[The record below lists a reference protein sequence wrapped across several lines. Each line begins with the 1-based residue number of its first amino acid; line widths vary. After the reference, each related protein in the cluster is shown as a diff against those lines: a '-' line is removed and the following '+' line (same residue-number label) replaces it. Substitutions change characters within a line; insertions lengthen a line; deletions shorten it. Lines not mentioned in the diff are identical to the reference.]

1 MKLNTYQKTA
11 LTTVFATLVLILIG
25 GLVRAAG
32 AGLGCPDWPKCFGMW
47 IPPTSAEG
55 LPSQFDASL
64 FNPIHT
70 WLEYVNRLVGV
81 LIGLLIMATFALSL
95 RYRKTDPSVTVASA
109 LAFFLVLVQG
119 WLGGQVVKSGLQSG
133 MITIHMVLA
142 MIILNTLLYAAF
154 KATREKLAV
163 KLSNEN
169 KRMLLGLGGFILF
182 FTMLQLVLGTQVRE
196 EIDAVKNA
204 AIVPPRDMW
213 IEFTSWL
220 YDVHRSFSWLI
231 VILTAVLVY
240 LLRSRNIQ
248 GVVRKTGVAIALL
261 VLFQMLIGF
270 GMERLG
276 MPGTLQVLHLVSVA
290 VLVCAE
296 FLILLMAWFSDAEML
311 AEKKLK

>member
-47 IPPTSAEG
+47 IPPISAEG

-64 FNPIHT
+64 FNPVHT

-81 LIGLLIMATFALSL
+81 LIGLLITATFALSF
-95 RYRKTDPSVTVASA
+95 RYRKSDPSVTVASGI
-109 LAFFLVLVQG
+109 AFFLVLLQG

-142 MIILNTLLYAAF
+142 MVILNTLLYAAF
-154 KATREKLAV
+154 KAAREKLAV
-163 KLSNEN
+163 SLSNQN
-169 KRMLLGLGGFILF
+169 KRILIGLGGFILF
-182 FTMLQLVLGTQVRE
+182 FTMLQLILGTQVRE

-213 IEFTSWL
+213 LGFTSWL
-220 YDVHRSFSWLI
+220 YEVHRSFSWLI
-231 VILTAVLVY
+231 FILSAALVY
-240 LLRSRNIQ
+240 LLRSRNIKGAVYTT
-248 GVVRKTGVAIALL
+248 GVVIAFL

-270 GMERLG
+270 GMEKLG
-276 MPGTLQVLHLVSVA
+276 IPGTLQVMHLVSVA

-296 FLILLMAWFSDAEML
+296 FLLLLLTWFSDPEPA
-311 AEKKLK
+311 AG

>member
-47 IPPTSAEG
+47 IPPTSPEG
-55 LPSQFDASL
+55 LPSQFDANL
-64 FNPIHT
+64 FNPLHT

-81 LIGLLIMATFALSL
+81 LIGLLIMATFALSF
-95 RYRKTDPSVTVASA
+95 RYRKSDPSVTIASGI
-109 LAFFLVLVQG
+109 AFFLVLLQG
-119 WLGGQVVKSGLQSG
+119 WLGGQVVKSGLQTG

-163 KLSNEN
+163 RLSNKN
-169 KRMLLGLGGFILF
+169 KRILLGLGGFILF
-182 FTMLQLVLGTQVRE
+182 FTMLQLILGTQVRE

-204 AIVPPRDMW
+204 AVVPPRDMW
-213 IEFTSWL
+213 LGFTSWL
-220 YDVHRSFSWLI
+220 YEVHRSFSWLI
-231 VILTAVLVY
+231 FILSAALIY
-240 LLRSRNIQ
+240 LLRNRNIKGAVYTT
-248 GVVRKTGVAIALL
+248 GVVIAFL

-270 GMERLG
+270 GMEKLG
-276 MPGTLQVLHLVSVA
+276 IPGALQVLHLVSVA

-296 FLILLMAWFSDAEML
+296 FLLLLLAWFSDPEPA
-311 AEKKLK
+311 AG

>member
-1 MKLNTYQKTA
+1 
-11 LTTVFATLVLILIG
+11 
-25 GLVRAAG
+25 
-32 AGLGCPDWPKCFGMW
+32 
-47 IPPTSAEG
+47 
-55 LPSQFDASL
+55 
-64 FNPIHT
+64 
-70 WLEYVNRLVGV
+70 
-81 LIGLLIMATFALSL
+81 
-95 RYRKTDPSVTVASA
+95 
-109 LAFFLVLVQG
+109 
-119 WLGGQVVKSGLQSG
+119 
-133 MITIHMVLA
+133 
-142 MIILNTLLYAAF
+142 
-154 KATREKLAV
+154 
-163 KLSNEN
+163 
-169 KRMLLGLGGFILF
+169 
-182 FTMLQLVLGTQVRE
+182 
-196 EIDAVKNA
+196 
-204 AIVPPRDMW
+204 MW

>member
-47 IPPTSAEG
+47 IPPISAEG

-64 FNPIHT
+64 FNPVHT

-81 LIGLLIMATFALSL
+81 LIGLLITATFALSF
-95 RYRKTDPSVTVASA
+95 RYRKSDPSVTVASGI
-109 LAFFLVLVQG
+109 AFFLVLLQG

-142 MIILNTLLYAAF
+142 MVILNTLLYAAF
-154 KATREKLAV
+154 KAAREKLAV
-163 KLSNEN
+163 SLSNQN
-169 KRMLLGLGGFILF
+169 KKILIGLGGFILF
-182 FTMLQLVLGTQVRE
+182 FTMLQLILGTQVRE

-213 IEFTSWL
+213 LGFTSWL
-220 YDVHRSFSWLI
+220 YEVHRSFSWLI
-231 VILTAVLVY
+231 FILSATLVY
-240 LLRSRNIQ
+240 LLRNRNIKGAVYTT
-248 GVVRKTGVAIALL
+248 GVVIAFL

-270 GMERLG
+270 GMEKLG
-276 MPGTLQVLHLVSVA
+276 IPGTLQVMHLVSVA

-296 FLILLMAWFSDAEML
+296 FLLLLLTWFSDPEPA
-311 AEKKLK
+311 AG